1 MLIYEGTKD
10 KFLMSVEQDLIAIEI
25 ENNIYERMHRH
36 TAKNEF
42 RAWENSMEYM
52 YKVLNDQDIPSDAG
66 IAIEYNIP
74 QTSKRVDFLISG
86 YGKKDDANVVLI
98 ELKQWDELE
107 AVPGRDGLVQTYTG
121 NAMRQVVHPS
131 YQAWSYAML
140 ISDYNASVQEG
151 MVSIFPCAYL
161 HNYRRRKQDPID
173 ARQYE
178 TYLEDAPAFT
188 RGEVT
193 KLRDFIKK
201 SIRTGDNKELIYK
214 IDSGRIKPSKSLQ
227 DSIAKMLE
235 GNREFIMLDE
245 QKVVYEEI
253 LNEARCSAKDGKKRV
268 LIVKGGPG
276 TGKSVVAVN
285 LLAKLTKEEQFCQ
298 YVSKNAAP
306 RNVYRKKLKGS
317 IRKSSV
323 DNMFKGSGIYTET
336 QNNMIDTIL
345 VDEAHR
351 LNAKSGM
358 FHNMGENQIKEIIHS
373 AKCSVFFIDERQRVT
388 LKDIGR
394 IGEIRKWA
402 EQEKAQITEM
412 ELLSQFRCNGSDGY
426 LAWLDHTL
434 EIHDTANF
442 DMKDINYDIRVLDSP
457 MEMRELILEKNHISH
472 NKARILAGYCW
483 DWKKEGV
490 NDSAVYDIKIG
501 DFEISWNLKNTTT
514 FAIDEDSVH
523 EAGCIHTSQ
532 GLEFDYV
539 GVIIGDD
546 MRYENGTVVTDFT
559 KRARTDQSLKGI
571 KKLYKENPVRAKKE
585 TDEII
590 KNTYRALMTRGMKGC
605 YIYCT
610 DQNLSAYLKKCLAI
624 QRVRDKDDKRND

>member
-214 IDSGRIKPSKSLQ
+214 IDSRRIKPSKSLQ

-285 LLAKLTKEEQFCQ
+285 LLAKLTKEDQFCQ

-317 IRKSSV
+317 IKKSSV

-402 EQEKAQITEM
+402 EEENAQITEM
-412 ELLSQFRCNGSDGY
+412 ELMSQFRCNGSDGY

-442 DMKDINYDIRVLDSP
+442 DMKDINYDIRILDSP

-546 MRYENGTVVTDFT
+546 MRYENGTVITDFT

-585 TDEII
+585 ADEII

>member
-546 MRYENGTVVTDFT
+546 MRYENGTVITDFT

>member
-193 KLRDFIKK
+193 KLREFIKK

-253 LNEARCSAKDGKKRV
+253 LNEARCSAKDGNKRV

-402 EQEKAQITEM
+402 EEENAQITEM
-412 ELLSQFRCNGSDGY
+412 ELMSQFRCNGSDGY

-442 DMKDINYDIRVLDSP
+442 DMKDINYDIRILDSP